1 MTVIEFRDRIIE
13 DGIASVEKTEKGA
26 KKKGGLKGFAIARA
40 CSTAAD
46 FQRQLQ
52 ARHLAETKMIGSEPD
67 VDAYWEH
74 RYATLQIEFVYDR
87 MRIAWGINGMVSA
100 SAMLHYERI
109 TRGTPPR

>member
-1 MTVIEFRDRIIE
+1 MTIIEFRDRVISE
-13 DGIASVEKTEKGA
+13 GEAAVQKHETGA
-26 KKKGGLKGFAIARA
+26 KQRGGLKGFAIARA

-52 ARHLAETKMIGSEPD
+52 ARHLAETKMVGSEVKPD
-67 VDAYWEH
+67 DYWEH

-100 SAMLHYERI
+100 SALMHYEKI
-109 TRGTPPR
+109 TRGVPPR